1 MNGTREMTLA
11 TQKMTQREREVC
23 ALAARG
29 LRQVEIARRLVIS
42 VETARVH
49 ERNIRQKLGVASRAE
64 LIARL
69 AAQGVGKAGDC

>member
-1 MNGTREMTLA
+1 MNEQRETTLA
-11 TQKMTQREREVC
+11 TQKMTRREREVC

>member
-1 MNGTREMTLA
+1 MNEQRETTLA
-11 TQKMTQREREVC
+11 TQKMTRREREVC

-29 LRQVEIARRLVIS
+29 LRQVDIARRLVIS

-49 ERNIRQKLGVASRAE
+49 ERNIRQKLGVASRGE

-69 AAQGVGKAGDC
+69 AAQGVSKAGDC

>member
-1 MNGTREMTLA
+1 MNEQRETTLA
-11 TQKMTQREREVC
+11 TQKMTRREREVC

-29 LRQVEIARRLVIS
+29 LRQVDIARRLVIS

-49 ERNIRQKLGVASRAE
+49 ERNIRQKLGVASRGE

>member
-1 MNGTREMTLA
+1 MKGLRMTP
-11 TQKMTQREREVC
+11 REREVC

-29 LRQVEIARRLVIS
+29 LRQVEIARRLVTS

-49 ERNIRQKLGVASRAE
+49 ERNIRQKLGVASRGE

-69 AAQGVGKAGDC
+69 AAQGESWQR

>member
-1 MNGTREMTLA
+1 MNEQRETTLA
-11 TQKMTQREREVC
+11 TQKMTRREREVC

-49 ERNIRQKLGVASRAE
+49 ERNIRQKLGVASRGE